1 MKLRSFSKINLSLR
15 VLKKMSSGLH
25 DIQSNSI
32 LIDLNDQIKINRSY
46 KNKNEIYFKGDFAR
60 FVNKKNNSVKSIVKY
75 LEKEKIF
82 KSNYKFTITKNIP
95 VFSGLGG
102 GTSNAVT
109 IFKHFQK
116 KKINSKIINE
126 LTKTIGSD
134 FKLFLQKQS
143 FQSSLAKVTNYKKSH
158 VINMIVVF
166 PYKLCSTKKI
176 YSNVNSFS
184 KPCKNKYGNVLNTKK
199 FIKLISKEKNDL
211 QPIVEKKYPI
221 IKKIM
226 QFLKNQKN
234 CVFSRMTG
242 SGSACFG
249 VFLTKKNAHEA
260 LLKVRK
266 KFPVFFSVI
275 TKTI

>member
-46 KNKNEIYFKGDFAR
+46 KNKNEIFFKGDFAR
-60 FVNKKNNSVKSIVKY
+60 FVNKKDNSIKSIVKY

-109 IFKHFQK
+109 IFRHFQK

-221 IKKIM
+221 IKKII

>member
-32 LIDLNDQIKINRSY
+32 LIDLHDQIKINRSY

-82 KSNYKFTITKNIP
+82 KSKYKFTITKNIP

-109 IFKHFQK
+109 IFRHFQK

-158 VINMIVVF
+158 IINMIVVF

-184 KPCKNKYGNVLNTKK
+184 KPCKNKYGNILNTKK

-226 QFLKNQKN
+226 RFLKNQKN

>member
-1 MKLRSFSKINLSLR
+1 
-15 VLKKMSSGLH
+15 MSSGLH

-109 IFKHFQK
+109 IFRHFQK

-158 VINMIVVF
+158 IINMIVVF

-176 YSNVNSFS
+176 YSNLNSFS
-184 KPCKNKYGNVLNTKK
+184 KPCKNKYGNILNTKK
-199 FIKLISKEKNDL
+199 FIKLISK
-211 QPIVEKKYPI
+211 KKR
-221 IKKIM
+221 
-226 QFLKNQKN
+226 
-234 CVFSRMTG
+234 S
-242 SGSACFG
+242 SAYC
-249 VFLTKKNAHEA
+249 
-260 LLKVRK
+260 RK
-266 KFPVFFSVI
+266 EIPNN
-275 TKTI
+275 

>member
-32 LIDLNDQIKINRSY
+32 LIDLHDQIKINRSY
-46 KNKNEIYFKGDFAR
+46 KNKNEIFFKGDFAR
-60 FVNKKNNSVKSIVKY
+60 FVNKKNNSIKSIVKY

-82 KSNYKFTITKNIP
+82 KSKYKFTITKNIP

-102 GTSNAVT
+102 GTSNAAT
-109 IFKHFQK
+109 IFRHFQK
-116 KKINSKIINE
+116 KKINSKTINE

-143 FQSSLAKVTNYKKSH
+143 FQSSLTKVTNYKKSH

-249 VFLTKKNAHEA
+249 VFLTKKNTHEA

>member
-82 KSNYKFTITKNIP
+82 KSKYKFTITKNIP

-109 IFKHFQK
+109 IFRHFQK

-158 VINMIVVF
+158 IINMIVVF

-226 QFLKNQKN
+226 QFLENQKH